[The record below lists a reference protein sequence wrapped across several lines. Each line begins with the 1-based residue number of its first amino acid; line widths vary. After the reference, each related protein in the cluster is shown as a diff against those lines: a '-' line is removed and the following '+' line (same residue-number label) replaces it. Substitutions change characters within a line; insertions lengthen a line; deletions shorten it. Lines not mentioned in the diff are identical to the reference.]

1 MPHKGYNGV
10 ATSVTLHHEILKKTL
25 KMRNLELFTILLSA
39 AALASCGGKA
49 DGGNAAPQAVKVETT
64 VVTATTGEAS
74 GRYSGTVEEENGT
87 LLSFAVAGTIDRMLV
102 NEGDRVSKG
111 QLIATLDPEQLRSNH
126 DAAKAALAQAEDA
139 YRRMEELHGKGSLPE
154 IKRVEA
160 QTALDRA
167 RAAEQVARK
176 QLADCRLY
184 APFAG
189 VISRKVAER
198 GQNVAAGTTVAKLVS
213 VGTLKVKIAVPENE
227 VAQIAVGQKATVTV
241 NALGGA
247 SIRGTVGEK
256 GIVADPLSRSYDVK
270 ISVPNEG
277 RRLMPGMVAEVAI
290 DGTRHQEAC
299 IIPAHVVQIDE
310 KNNEFVWL
318 AVGGKATKR
327 VITCGEFTA
336 SGVVV
341 TSGLAAGDRIITKGQ
356 QKVSEGT
363 KVKF

>member
-1 MPHKGYNGV
+1 MKSINPIALALAAV
-10 ATSVTLHHEILKKTL
+10 
-25 KMRNLELFTILLSA
+25 MLSA
-39 AALASCGGKA
+39 C
-49 DGGNAAPQAVKVETT
+49 NAENDKSQATDEAVKVEVTQ
-64 VVTATTGEAS
+64 VKTATADRTS
-74 GRYSGTVEEENGT
+74 RYSGTVEEENGT
-87 LLSFAVAGTIDRMLV
+87 LLSFAVGGTVSRMLV
-102 NEGDRVSKG
+102 DEGDRVGKG
-111 QLIATLDPEQLRSNH
+111 QLIATLDAEQLTHNH
-126 DAAKAALAQAEDA
+126 AAAQAALAQAEDA

-154 IKRVEA
+154 IKWVEA

-341 TSGLAAGDRIITKGQ
+341 TSGLGAGDRIITKGQ

>member
-1 MPHKGYNGV
+1 MNNIKQLALAV
-10 ATSVTLHHEILKKTL
+10 
-25 KMRNLELFTILLSA
+25 
-39 AALASCGGKA
+39 AALTLAACGGSS
-49 DGGNAAPQAVKVETT
+49 DNGSRQREAVKVE
-64 VVTATTGEAS
+64 VTRVKAAPAGQAGS
-74 GRYSGTVEEENGT
+74 YSGTVEEESGT
-87 LLSFAVAGTIDRMLV
+87 LLSFAVGGTVSRVLV
-102 NEGDRVSKG
+102 NEGDRVGKG
-111 QLIATLDPEQLRSNH
+111 QLIATLDTEQLTHNH
-126 DAAKAALAQAEDA
+126 ASARAALKQAEDA
-139 YRRMEELHGKGSLPE
+139 YKRMEELHGKGSLPE
-154 IKRVEA
+154 IKWVEA
-160 QTALDRA
+160 QTALERA
-167 RAAEQVARK
+167 RASEQMARK

-184 APFAG
+184 APFSG
-189 VISRKVAER
+189 VISKKFAEK
-198 GQNVAAGTTVAKLVS
+198 GQNVGAGTQVVKLVA
-213 VGTLKVKIAVPENE
+213 VGRMKVKIAVPESE
-227 VAQIAVGQKATVTV
+227 MAQITVGQKADITVE
-241 NALGGA
+241 ALGGA
-247 SIRGTVGEK
+247 AMRGTVTEK
-256 GIVADPLSRSYDVK
+256 GVTADPLSRSYDVK

-341 TSGLAAGDRIITKGQ
+341 TSGLGAGDRIITKGQ